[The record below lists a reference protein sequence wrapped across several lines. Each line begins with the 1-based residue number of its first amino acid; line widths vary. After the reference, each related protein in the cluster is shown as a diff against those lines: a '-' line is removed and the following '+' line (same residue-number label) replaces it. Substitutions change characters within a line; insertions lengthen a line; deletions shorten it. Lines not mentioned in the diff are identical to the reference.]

1 MTGVDIAFVND
12 LLSALEDR
20 ELPLL
25 SWGVTTGA
33 LSEDEV
39 LATIADALHRHPKAP
54 RHLSFDVVLQHL
66 LDRALLYP
74 ISDRRGMRYR
84 TRIAEA
90 LRLTAN
96 LRQLFAPR
104 WSDQQPA
111 QWWTHGRRLV
121 ADYRLHVA
129 PRKYPSRDVPLDQ
142 ARAELS
148 AMPGWGSQ
156 QDHVFDTLVAG
167 RDMDLARFQV
177 EACRTI
183 FEAIRAEQSGGVL
196 VSAGTGS
203 GKTLAAYLPAFA
215 SMAGH
220 EGGGVHMMAIYPRVE
235 LLRDQVAE
243 AVRNAARLRDI
254 LGRPLRVGVLYGDTP
269 HSATDAYQFSGNR
282 GSWRQIGHG
291 SKDFRCPF
299 LPCPACGVAELVWP
313 HADRTAPTPR
323 ERLRCVSCGH
333 EITAVEVVLTRAS
346 LTARP
351 PDLLFTTTE
360 MLNRNSTA
368 PDYATLLGW
377 RPGYGPAVVLL
388 DEVHTYVGMH
398 GAQVALLLRRWRH
411 AARTPST
418 FVGLSATLR
427 DGERFFASLTGLPAS
442 RVNLV
447 APKESDLERDG
458 REYAIALRGDPVAGA
473 SLLSTSIQ
481 TAMLFGRV
489 LDTEQYLFG
498 TTGFVFTDDLDVTNR
513 FYDDLRDA
521 EGHQNRGMHAQG
533 RRTVLAALRSSHRP
547 EASARDR
554 DGQLW
559 QLVENIG
566 HHLAEDLHGEHLRV
580 GRTSSQ
586 DTGTNRNA
594 DLIVASPSLEV
605 GVDDPRVGLVMQHKA
620 PRDAAAFI
628 QRRGRAGRARETRP
642 ISVVVLSEYGRDRV
656 AYQAYETLF
665 SPELTRPNLPIGN
678 RFVQKIQ
685 ATQAL
690 LDWLGIQVRHQFD
703 PRVVLRAPRSG
714 DGSAS
719 AVARRQRDV
728 ANRAVASV
736 LRKVL
741 ENAVSQD
748 DLTRHLGYAL
758 RLDAG
763 EIQAILWEQPRSL
776 MLSVI
781 PTVLR
786 RLESGWR
793 PLREDAGAAPST
805 LLPEFLTS
813 TLFNPL
819 NVPEVEFILPFESQ
833 PESLEIGHAL
843 REAVPGR
850 VSKRYGYQHDN
861 DRSWIAPPPDGGHEL
876 DLLSFVDNG
885 LSEGEWCP
893 FGGEPVTVVRP
904 LRLRLAAPPPEV
916 RTQSQGMPRWGSDIV
931 LPDDVEL
938 NPADIPDP
946 SPWSG
951 RLAAV
956 GFAAHVSGNPVEVR
970 RMSLGADCAIQ
981 HEGDANEDRRQVS
994 YTLRGR
1000 PAALG
1005 FRLDT
1010 DGIRVGINPPDLT
1023 TPETQA
1029 FLASPQWRTLAFQE
1043 AVRAASGLADITNG
1057 FQRDWLAQIYLTG
1070 FAMTGATGD
1079 SGAQIHAQL
1088 ASGSW
1093 RDDLPAILS
1102 VMYRGG
1108 EHPTDT
1114 SATDRLVAR
1123 LSGLAANQTV
1133 VDILNTAGELL
1144 FRSDIGVA
1152 TAPLAQRVYTSTLA
1166 AALSATAIRACPHAQ
1181 DRDLMV
1187 DVLPGATAA
1196 EADVLWLT
1204 ETSIGGVGVIE
1215 YLIQYYAAD
1224 PRAFWALVDTSLA
1237 PGEYEYVDGAMVR
1250 LLREVRDDPRG
1261 AAAQA
1266 IARLRTAG
1274 SAADADTALHD
1285 LRTAWAAF
1293 DSAPRHSAIAT
1304 LSTRLLRP
1312 GSTIESDAAALRM
1325 IEAWTELETMF
1336 GVEVDARV
1344 VAYLAGERRLGTSSN
1359 GDWPLDLT
1367 ADQAF
1372 SLLWP
1377 RGQRAR
1383 NQHLHHYQPYAESA
1397 PIERLLV
1404 AAVHADRVQQIDLAT
1419 PDWVREYQTALA
1431 THAQVDLVA
1440 HGANRVVADALVR
1453 IPILPVDRDVLRLY
1467 GEIRAVTR
1475 HADRTSIR
1483 VEIREAVQ

>member
-1 MTGVDIAFVND
+1 MEVSFVND

-39 LATIADALHRHPKAP
+39 LDTIENALHQHPKAP
-54 RHLSFDVVLQHL
+54 RHLSFDTVLQHL
-66 LDRALLYP
+66 LDRALLYRIP
-74 ISDRRGMRYR
+74 NQRDLRYR
-84 TRIAEA
+84 TRMAEA

-104 WSDQQPA
+104 WSDQQA
-111 QWWTHGRRLV
+111 AEWWTHGRRLV

-129 PRKYPSRDVPLDQ
+129 PRKYPRRDVQPDK

-148 AMPGWGSQ
+148 AMPGWGNQ
-156 QDHVFDTLVAG
+156 QNRVLDALVDG
-167 RDMDLARFQV
+167 RDLARFQV

-183 FEAIRAEQSGGVL
+183 FEAIGVEQSAGVL

-215 SMAGH
+215 SMVGQTRR
-220 EGGGVHMMAIYPRVE
+220 GVHTMAIYPRVE
-235 LLRDQVAE
+235 LLRDQLAE
-243 AVRNAARLRDI
+243 AVRNAVRLRDV
-254 LGRPLRVGVLYGDTP
+254 LRRPLRIGVLYGDTP
-269 HSATDAYQFSGNR
+269 RSATDGYQFSGNQ
-282 GSWRQIGHG
+282 GTWRRVGQGG
-291 SKDFRCPF
+291 KDFRCPF

-313 HADRTAPTPR
+313 HADRTASTPR
-323 ERLRCVSCGH
+323 ERLRCGSCGH
-333 EITAVEVVLTRAS
+333 EITDVEVVLTRDS
-346 LTARP
+346 LTERP

-360 MLNRNSTA
+360 MLNRNSAA
-368 PDYATLLGW
+368 PAYATLLGW
-377 RPGYGPAVVLL
+377 RAGYGPAVVLL

-442 RVNLV
+442 RVSSV
-447 APKESDLERDG
+447 TPEEGHLERDG
-458 REYAIALRGDPVAGA
+458 REYAIALRGDPVSGA

-489 LDTEQYLFG
+489 LDTKQYLFG

-513 FYDDLRDA
+513 LYDDLRDA
-521 EGHQNRGMHAQG
+521 EGHQSRGMYTQG

-547 EASARDR
+547 ETSTRDR

-559 QLVENIG
+559 QLMENIG
-566 HHLAEDLHGEHLRV
+566 HHLAEDLHGEHLRI

-605 GVDDPRVGLVMQHKA
+605 GVDDPRVGLIMQHKA

-642 ISVVVLSEYGRDRV
+642 ISIVVLSEYGRDRI

-665 SPELTRPNLPIGN
+665 SPELTAPNLPIGN

-690 LDWLGIQVRHQFD
+690 LDWLGIQVRPQVD
-703 PRVVLRAPRSG
+703 SKVVLRAPRNG
-714 DGSAS
+714 DRFSS
-719 AVARRQRDV
+719 TVDKKQPDT
-728 ANRAVASV
+728 ANRAMASA
-736 LRKVL
+736 LRQVL
-741 ENAVSQD
+741 EDVGRQD
-748 DLTRHLGYAL
+748 DLARYLGYAL
-758 RLDAG
+758 RLTAE
-763 EIQAILWEQPRSL
+763 EIQSILWEQPRSL

-781 PTVLR
+781 PTALR
-786 RLESGWR
+786 RLESDWR
-793 PLREDAGAAPST
+793 PLREDPGAVPNT

-819 NVPEVEFILPFESQ
+819 NVPEVEFILPFESK
-833 PESLEIGHAL
+833 PESLEIAHAL

-850 VSKRYGYQHDN
+850 VSRRYGYRRDN
-861 DRSWIAPPPDGGHEL
+861 DRSWIAPPPHGGHEL

-885 LSEGEWCP
+885 LSEGEWHP
-893 FGGEPVTVVRP
+893 FGDDLVTVVRP
-904 LRLRLAAPPPEV
+904 LRLRLAEPPPEV
-916 RTQSQGMPRWGSDIV
+916 RTQSQGIPRWGSEIV
-931 LPDDVEL
+931 VPDDVEL
-938 NPADIPDP
+938 NPGDIPDP
-946 SPWSG
+946 SPWRG
-951 RLAAV
+951 RLASV

-970 RMSLGADCAIQ
+970 RMALGADCAIQ
-981 HEGDANEDRRQVS
+981 YEGATNEDRRRIN
-994 YTLRGR
+994 YTLQGR

-1010 DGIRVGINPPDLT
+1010 DGIRVEINPPDLT
-1023 TPETQA
+1023 TPEVRE
-1029 FLASPQWRTLAFQE
+1029 FLASPQWRTLAFQDT
-1043 AVRAASGLADITNG
+1043 VRTTPALADITNG
-1057 FQRDWLAQIYLTG
+1057 FQRDWLAQIYLTA
-1070 FAMTGATGD
+1070 FAMTGATGG
-1079 SGAQIHAQL
+1079 SGAQTHAQL
-1088 ASGSW
+1088 ANGSW
-1093 RDDLPAILS
+1093 RDDLHAILT

-1108 EHPTDT
+1108 EHPTHGAT
-1114 SATDRLVAR
+1114 TDRLVAR

-1133 VDILNTAGELL
+1133 VDALNAAGELL
-1144 FRSDIGVA
+1144 VQPDISAA
-1152 TAPLAQRVYTSTLA
+1152 TSPLAQRVYTSTLA

-1187 DVLPGATAA
+1187 DVLPGATAGKT
-1196 EADVLWLT
+1196 DVLWLT
-1204 ETSIGGVGVIE
+1204 ETSVGGVGVIE
-1215 YLIQYYAAD
+1215 HLIRYYAAD
-1224 PRAFWALVDTSLA
+1224 PRAFWTLVDTTLA
-1237 PGEYEYVDGAMVR
+1237 PGEHEYVDGAMVR
-1250 LLREVRDDPRG
+1250 LLREMRGDPTG
-1261 AAAQA
+1261 AAAHA
-1266 IARLRTAG
+1266 ITRLRTAS

-1293 DSAPRHSAIAT
+1293 DSAPRRSAIAT

-1312 GSTIESDAAALRM
+1312 GSTAESDAAALHM
-1325 IEAWTELETMF
+1325 IEAWTELETTL

-1359 GDWPLDLT
+1359 GGWPLDLN

-1377 RGQRAR
+1377 RGQQAR
-1383 NQHLHHYQPYAESA
+1383 NQHLHHYQPYAEST

-1404 AAVHADRVQQIDLAT
+1404 AAAHADRVNQIDLGT
-1419 PDWVREYQTALA
+1419 PDWVREYQAALA
-1431 THAQVDLVA
+1431 THAQVDLVS
-1440 HGANRVVADALVR
+1440 HGANQVVADALVR
-1453 IPILPVDRDVLRLY
+1453 IPSLPVDRDVLRLY
-1467 GEIRAVTR
+1467 GEVRAVTR

-1483 VEIREAVQ
+1483 VEVREAVQ